1 MRRLRFPV
9 AALAV
14 AALCTTALYA
24 QKTTELKPGGG
35 GSAHVRTEY
44 VIDGANVSIEYGRP
58 SLKGRT
64 VGKEV
69 APYGEE
75 WRTGA
80 DQATTIKSDK
90 ALMFGAMH
98 VAPGTYTLYTLPGE
112 KQWQLIISK
121 KTGQWGI
128 PYPKGE
134 DLGRAPMTVTKAPA
148 PAELLTITIEDTK
161 SGGTLHVDWGTTRAS
176 IPFTIM

>member
-58 SLKGRT
+58 ALKGRT

-80 DQATTIKSDK
+80 DAATTIKFDK

-98 VAPGTYTLYTLPGE
+98 VNPGTYTLYTLPSE

-134 DLGRAPMTVTKAPA
+134 DLGRAPMTPGKAPA
-148 PAELLTITIEDTK
+148 AAEQLTFSIQDTPA
-161 SGGTLHVDWGTTRAS
+161 GGTLQIDWGTTRAS
-176 IPFTIM
+176 IAFTVG